1 MLPEDYAALY
11 VQFADALHRLD
22 PALKLGGPSFEG
34 VNKDIEVWPD
44 VDGQVSWVKRFV
56 NYLTAH
62 QRIAELAFFSYEHYP
77 LDPCRLTWAS
87 LYDEPELVS
96 HITQTWREDGLP
108 SGIPLFITESNL
120 ASGVSETY
128 NDVFAAVW
136 LGDYVG
142 SFLNARGN
150 ALYYFDYLPIPME
163 HGCNDSPGT
172 FGMFSLDGHYQ
183 IKQPLSQYFAAQL
196 INLEWVQPGSGVHTM
211 FPAKGDLD
219 DGAGHSLITAYAL
232 HRPDGQWSLLIVNRD
247 QDNPHKVRIRFQD
260 ASAKSASALKGDVSL
275 ITFGREQYV
284 WRPGQTIFM
293 AHAEHDFD
301 TPVQMA
307 TDGKADPDGPAVY
320 TKIGAGGDTTYT
332 LPAASLTVVRGMIE
346 SK

>member
-1 MLPEDYAALY
+1 
-11 VQFADALHRLD
+11 
-22 PALKLGGPSFEG
+22 
-34 VNKDIEVWPD
+34 
-44 VDGQVSWVKRFV
+44 
-56 NYLTAH
+56 
-62 QRIAELAFFSYEHYP
+62 
-77 LDPCRLTWAS
+77 
-87 LYDEPELVS
+87 
-96 HITQTWREDGLP
+96 
-108 SGIPLFITESNL
+108 
-120 ASGVSETY
+120 
-128 NDVFAAVW
+128 
-136 LGDYVG
+136 
-142 SFLNARGN
+142 
-150 ALYYFDYLPIPME
+150 
-163 HGCNDSPGT
+163 
-172 FGMFSLDGHYQ
+172 
-183 IKQPLSQYFAAQL
+183 
-196 INLEWVQPGSGVHTM
+196 M